1 MPLDHHDENHSLRL
15 GFRLLRGFSQ
25 EHAVVIE
32 TARRSGGA
40 FTCFDDFAK
49 RTRLGR
55 TTLQQLAR
63 ADAFA
68 ALDINRRDA
77 LWKSLPAQQAM
88 PLFNDL
94 EGPVVDE
101 ADPHLPTMSD
111 QDSVVQDY
119 ATAGLSLKQH
129 PVLFLRAQLTVLRA
143 ISAADLA
150 EHAPDRRVKVAGLVL
165 MRQRPQTAA
174 GITFMTLEDETGITN
189 LVIYPNV
196 WQRFRQ
202 TARFATVLMAS
213 GRLQREGDV
222 IHVVCDRLDDVSEML
237 ARLESRSRDFR

>member
-1 MPLDHHDENHSLRL
+1 MTPLAPATHAAAICSASPAPCKAARL
-15 GFRLLRGFSQ
+15 VPSSV
-25 EHAVVIE
+25 ESA
-32 TARRSGGA
+32 
-40 FTCFDDFAK
+40 
-49 RTRLGR
+49 
-55 TTLQQLAR
+55 
-63 ADAFA
+63 
-68 ALDINRRDA
+68 
-77 LWKSLPAQQAM
+77 LPAQQAL
-88 PLFNDL
+88 PLFKDL
-94 EGPVVDE
+94 EGPVADE
-101 ADPHLPTMSD
+101 ADPNLPMMSD

-129 PVLFLRAQLTVLRA
+129 PVSFLREQLTVLRA
-143 ISAADLA
+143 ISSAGLA

-174 GITFMTLEDETGITN
+174 GITFMTLEDETGVAN

-237 ARLESRSRDFR
+237 ERLESRSRDFR